1 MEHPAG
7 SDVESHW
14 PTGAVRVGG
23 ESVVVGRTL
32 HRASFNVPPAFL
44 RAAKSAIRMP
54 RYWTALARARAGYA
68 RHGSSYRHPYLFV
81 AGLPKSGTSWVESM
95 LASYAGY
102 TLLAHPEL
110 TAFDYANRGTHGFE
124 MPEDFFTRLGP
135 ALCVV
140 KIHCHGSENN
150 ARVLARS
157 AVPYCILY
165 RDLRDA
171 AVSHVCYVQRT
182 PWHPEYPVYRALSVK
197 EGLGYFARTLLP
209 EWRDWIDS
217 WKRWRDPAAGME
229 VTYER
234 LLSDPHGAMAEL
246 VRHFALS
253 DAPLGGIV
261 AMSAFEKVKTGG
273 SFFRKG
279 VAGDWKN
286 HFDAGL
292 KAEFERVIGRHLVAW
307 GYERDLDW

>member
-1 MEHPAG
+1 
-7 SDVESHW
+7 
-14 PTGAVRVGG
+14 
-23 ESVVVGRTL
+23 
-32 HRASFNVPPAFL
+32 VPPAFL
-44 RAAKSAIRMP
+44 RAAKSAIRVP
-54 RYWTALARARAGYA
+54 RYWTGLARARTGFA
-68 RHGSSYRHPYLFV
+68 RYGRAYPHPYLFV
-81 AGLPKSGTSWVESM
+81 AGLPKSGTSWVEAM

-110 TAFDYANRGTHGFE
+110 TVFDYRHGGTHAFE

-150 ARVLARS
+150 ARILKRS
-157 AVPYCILY
+157 AVPYCVLY

-182 PWHPEYPVYRALSVK
+182 PWHPEYPAYRGLSVRQ
-197 EGLGYFARTLLP
+197 GLAHFAETLLV

-217 WKRWRDPAAGME
+217 WKRWRDPEGGVEMK
-229 VTYER
+229 YER
-234 LLSDPHGAMAEL
+234 LLADTHGAMAEL
-246 VRHFALS
+246 ARHFALP

-261 AMSAFEKVKTGG
+261 AGSAFEKVKSGG
-273 SFFRKG
+273 TFFRKG
-279 VAGDWKN
+279 ASGDWRN
-286 HFDAGL
+286 YFDASL
-292 KAEFERVIGRHLVAW
+292 KAEFKRAIGTRLIEW